1 MLWKN
6 KENRTEVAGWQA
18 TRCIC
23 PVDFF
28 PWATERFK
36 KHEPVFKNKAILHE
50 NMDVQFFF

>member
-6 KENRTEVAGWQA
+6 KENRTEVGGWQA